1 MKNGVIRVN
10 HDDDGDYDEVM
21 KIAMIVGHDKNCI
34 DDYANCL

>member
-1 MKNGVIRVN
+1 MMMVIMMNVMIMVI
-10 HDDDGDYDEVM
+10 EVM